1 MPVLTMGPVDEGFL
15 LSEAPGF
22 RSRDTRTLKT
32 GGIYQPGSVV
42 IAEHVDDDGY
52 EPTGVHIL
60 ATAAAI
66 AAYGVP
72 AAALDAAIVC
82 RRTDATDAST
92 VAAVI
97 DADAEVKDDELIVGA
112 DTDLDDVAEALAVKG
127 IKIRRAI

>member
-52 EPTGVHIL
+52 EPTGLHIL

-72 AAALDAAIVC
+72 VASLDAAIVS
-82 RRTDATDAST
+82 RRTDATAAS
-92 VAAVI
+92 VDGAVI
-97 DADAEVKDDELIVGA
+97 DVDAEVKDDELIVGA
-112 DTDLDDVAEALAVKG
+112 ATDLDDVAEALAVKG